1 LFRVSSKIGKQVN
14 FKEVTTANIDNKQ
27 KGKGGKKTLADSVI
41 YSHSTCIYYQGGD
54 SMCHVVEKK
63 GASLKAPSETIKS
76 GKVSKL
82 PKKRTR
88 NLRNG
93 LSSTKVFN
101 PYYN

>member
-1 LFRVSSKIGKQVN
+1 
-14 FKEVTTANIDNKQ
+14 
-27 KGKGGKKTLADSVI
+27 
-41 YSHSTCIYYQGGD
+41 
-54 SMCHVVEKK
+54 MCHVVEKK